1 MGAAARNETAD
12 KAKTMTSLVNWVLLG
27 LVIARPSNT
36 LELAHRFQRV
46 YKDLL
51 PIGSNSHIYG
61 ALDALKS
68 RGMVEIV
75 PGTEIG
81 RQPRL
86 HYQATPF
93 GVRSFE
99 DWVVAQVDDELR
111 RQELWVRQLEIF
123 AGDPAAALRMVDR
136 IERRFMQGAGQ
147 IGPPDGSAAS
157 RAELIDELVAEWR
170 RLAADRTLP
179 WFRFTRERFEALA
192 EKPQTHDPPRT

>member
-1 MGAAARNETAD
+1 MEVAARNETAD
-12 KAKTMTSLVNWVLLG
+12 KAKTMTSSVNWTFLG
-27 LVIARPSNT
+27 LVIARPSNP
-36 LELAHRFQRV
+36 LELSHRFRLV
-46 YKDLL
+46 YADLL
-51 PIGSNSHIYG
+51 PVGSNSHIYG
-61 ALDALKS
+61 ALDALKA

-111 RQELWVRQLEIF
+111 RQELWVRQLKIF
-123 AGDPAAALRMVDR
+123 ASDPAAALRMVDR
-136 IERRFMQGAGQ
+136 IEHRFMQGAGQ

-157 RAELIDELVAEWR
+157 RAEVIDELVAEWR
-170 RLAADRTLP
+170 RLTADRTLP
-179 WFRFTRERFEALA
+179 WFQFARARFEALA
-192 EKPQTHDPPRT
+192 KKIDDPPRT